1 MQEKEKTILL
11 IDDDKSILRMF
22 TRVLQRVGYSVE
34 TAETGKEAIEK
45 ATARSYNLALID
57 IKLPDMEGTDLL
69 SKLGEIA
76 PKMIKIMITG
86 FPSSDDRVKALNWGA
101 SAYLVK
107 PIQPEDL
114 LKIVEENLKE
124 RKES

>member
-1 MQEKEKTILL
+1 MQEKENTILL

-22 TRVLQRVGYSVE
+22 TRILQKVGYSVE

-69 SKLGEIA
+69 PKLEEIA
-76 PKMIKIMITG
+76 PKMIKITITG
-86 FPSSDDRVKALNWGA
+86 FPSSDDRVKALNGGA
-101 SAYLVK
+101 SSYLVK

-114 LKIVEENLKE
+114 LKIIEENLKE
-124 RKES
+124 QKES

>member
-1 MQEKEKTILL
+1 MQEKENTILL

-22 TRVLQRVGYSVE
+22 TRILQKVGYSVE

-69 SKLGEIA
+69 PKLGEIA
-76 PKMIKIMITG
+76 PKMIKITITG
-86 FPSSDDRVKALNWGA
+86 FPSSDDRVKALNGGA
-101 SAYLVK
+101 SSYLVK

-114 LKIVEENLKE
+114 LKIIEENLKE
-124 RKES
+124 QKES